1 MRRWELLA
9 GTFLGVLVLAVLGSL
24 YGAGGLVLLLGV
36 KTGFWTGW
44 PVVSALLAALS
55 FGAVYAGML
64 AMALW
69 VRSAALS
76 AATGMVL
83 VGLGVL
89 ATHRR
94 TLMAAMESGVGRTLF
109 AGITSL
115 VPPLGRM
122 ADVASALASSAPLA
136 PGSLLRLLLGTL
148 AFTAAVLAVAGY
160 RFERKDF

>member
-1 MRRWELLA
+1 
-9 GTFLGVLVLAVLGSL
+9 
-24 YGAGGLVLLLGV
+24 
-36 KTGFWTGW
+36 
-44 PVVSALLAALS
+44 
-55 FGAVYAGML
+55 
-64 AMALW
+64 
-69 VRSAALS
+69 
-76 AATGMVL
+76 
-83 VGLGVL
+83 
-89 ATHRR
+89 
-94 TLMAAMESGVGRTLF
+94 MAAMDSGVGRTLF